1 MSTLR
6 VGIAGAGWVGAH
18 HLTAWK
24 RVRDAALSPSAIPIP
39 RLRSRWQDVWRR
51 AREQNAFH
59 LFQRRR
65 VPLKT

>member
-6 VGIAGAGWVGAH
+6 VGIAGAGWVSAH

-24 RVRDAALSPSAIPIP
+24 RVRDAAVVAAAIPTP
-39 RLRSRWQDVWRR
+39 RLRSRWQDVRPR
-51 AREQNAFH
+51 AREQNAFY